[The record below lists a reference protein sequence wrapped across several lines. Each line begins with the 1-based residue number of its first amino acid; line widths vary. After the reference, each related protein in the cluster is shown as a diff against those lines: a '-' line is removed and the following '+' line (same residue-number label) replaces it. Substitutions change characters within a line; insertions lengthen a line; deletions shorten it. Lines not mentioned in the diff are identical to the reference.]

1 MGNMAAALWRST
13 HEKGTTMTTDS
24 RPPPRRP
31 HRGGPRSGLRS
42 GARSAPLV
50 TRLGEPHDVDDVTA
64 LHARCTPRT
73 LERRF
78 HAAQHRVTPRIA
90 RELVTPTAGWSRVA
104 ELDDRIVGLAV
115 AGPVSTLAV
124 EVGLIVED
132 AQQRRG
138 IGSRLLHETA
148 VEAAARGY
156 QVLQSLTQPDNG
168 QHAPATVRNAGL
180 IARMSWRDGLLHIDV
195 PLARIAADMPRSA

>member
-1 MGNMAAALWRST
+1 
-13 HEKGTTMTTDS
+13 MTTDS

-31 HRGGPRSGLRS
+31 HRPSPSSPGSGPWSDTRSGPLTGPPS
-42 GARSAPLV
+42 GPLA
-50 TRLGEPHDVDDVTA
+50 TRLGETHDVDDVTA

-78 HAAQHRVTPRIA
+78 HAAQHRVTRRIA

-115 AGPVSTLAV
+115 AGPVSTCEV

-132 AQQRRG
+132 AHQRQG

-156 QVLQSLTQPDNG
+156 QVLQSLTQPDNERVL
-168 QHAPATVRNAGL
+168 ATVRNAGL